1 VTAFV
6 NGSGFFVT
14 GSGDFTGSV
23 TAANFVTASDQRLKM
38 KIETIA
44 NSERALGD
52 LRGVRFQWRDT
63 GVHDVGVIAQEV
75 AEVIP
80 EAVMSTS
87 KGELYV
93 AYDKMIPFL
102 VESVKALLERVN
114 RLEQIVGWEKVKE

>member
-1 VTAFV
+1 V

-14 GSGDFTGSV
+14 GSGNFTDSV

-44 NSERALGD
+44 NSERTLGD

-63 GVHDVGVIAQEV
+63 GVRDVGVIAQEV

-80 EAVMSTS
+80 EAVTSTS
-87 KGELYV
+87 KGDLYV

-102 VESVKALLERVN
+102 LESVKALLERVD
-114 RLEQIVGWEKVKE
+114 RLEQIVGWERKKE

>member
-1 VTAFV
+1 
-6 NGSGFFVT
+6 
-14 GSGDFTGSV
+14 
-23 TAANFVTASDQRLKM
+23 M